1 MANTLTSLIPDLY
14 EAMDIVSRELVGFIP
29 SVARDSSLERAAV
42 GQTVRSFVAPASTAV
57 DISPAQL
64 PPDTGDQSIGNK
76 VITISKAKA
85 VPIRWN
91 GEEQKGINFGPG
103 YMNVRRDQMTQAM
116 RNLTNQIEAD
126 VSALYVGASRAILPS
141 ASTLFSA
148 GLKDVANAR
157 KVLADNGAPMDDISL
172 VMSTTAG
179 AELRGLAQL
188 NKANEGGGTELLRQG
203 VLLDV
208 FGVAIRES
216 AQIKQHVKG
225 TGTSYDITGTIAV
238 GATSL
243 VVGDGTGTFVAGDLI
258 TIGSDPNTY
267 VVTTGFAG
275 DGAGT
280 VIIAAP
286 GLLKATT
293 DEDVV
298 TILDEAE
305 RNVMFSRNAMQLVT
319 RIPARPYEGDRADDV
334 ITVQDPRSG
343 LAFEFAM
350 YREYRQ
356 VHYEMS
362 CAWGMAVIKPEHMM
376 LLVD

>member
-64 PPDTGDQSIGNK
+64 PPNTGDQTIGNK

-126 VSALYVGASRAILPS
+126 LATQYVGASRSVAPS

-179 AELRGLAQL
+179 AALRGLAQL
-188 NKANEGGGTELLRQG
+188 NKVNESGGEQLLRQG
-203 VLLDV
+203 ILLDV

-216 AQIKQHVKG
+216 AQINYTAVG
-225 TGTSYDITGTIAV
+225 TGSGYLSNHALYPVGTTSIAIDVGSGTV
-238 GATSL
+238 L
-243 VVGDGTGTFVAGDLI
+243 AGDSI
-258 TIGSDPNTY
+258 SFAGDPNNY
-267 VVTTGFAG
+267 VVTTGVAS
-275 DGAGT
+275 AGT
-280 VIIAAP
+280 IVIAAP
-286 GLLKATT
+286 GLLQTLA
-293 DEDVV
+293 DDVAL
-298 TILDEAE
+298 TIGALTE
-305 RNVMFSRNAMQLVT
+305 RNMMFARNAIQLVT

-362 CAWGMAVIKPEHMM
+362 CAWGFATIKPEHMM
-376 LLVD
+376 ILAQ